1 MDQATLQLIEE
12 QGRRM
17 GRLEDW
23 VGDLDTKVDT
33 LGELPKHVEM
43 LTNLSYKVIALVT
56 SATVVIVASA
66 VAVILFGGRP

>member
-23 VGDLDTKVDT
+23 VG
-33 LGELPKHVEM
+33 EM